1 MNFSRSSFN
10 FGRKKK
16 KRFPI
21 LEALKTI
28 GLISSSALAVNR
40 SLKEKIKEQ
49 QYLLQKQHKK
59 ESDDSLT
66 ILAGLL
72 GGILAGSVV
81 ALLFA
86 PESGKQLRDK
96 ISEFFVSENGHD
108 LEETLDE
115 ARQNARENLGL
126 NGGS

>member
-10 FGRKKK
+10 FRRKKK